1 MYKHK
6 QVKRNILEIPD
17 WSLSVRN
24 EKRIIAEQGAT
35 RLSEG
40 LLA

>member
-1 MYKHK
+1 MIE
-6 QVKRNILEIPD
+6 QIKRNLLRSSD
-17 WSLSVRN
+17 WSPSVQN
-24 EKRIIAEQGAT
+24 EKRIIAEQGVA

>member
-1 MYKHK
+1 VIE
-6 QVKRNILEIPD
+6 QIKRKILRSSD
-17 WSLSVRN
+17 WSPSVRN
-24 EKRIIAEQGAT
+24 EKRIIVEQGAV